1 MNLLQR
7 VEFVKKGYD
16 EANEIPYHVF
26 PNEIAYDNID
36 EMIEIVKLLKDNI
49 KLKTTPI
56 YSEKEGRYLEKYTLE
71 IDEALNKETF
81 KKLKEALR

>member
-16 EANEIPYHVF
+16 EANEIPYHVY

-36 EMIEIVKLLKDNI
+36 EIIEIVKLLKDNI
-49 KLKTTPI
+49 KLEITPI

-71 IDEALNKETF
+71 INEAISKYTF
-81 KKLKEALR
+81 NKLKEALR